1 MSGNWLLIGNY
12 KIAGKFN
19 IGGNGGNVNCD
30 LNRGADWE
38 FPRDEML
45 GTIFFGAFMFSVG
58 YRIGPQ
64 LLVSLKLFGVRI
76 LIASIFWMVAAFLVG
91 WSLFSAFKIGP
102 GSLPELF
109 PGPSPSQLPLPVRC
123 KRLAHCQ

>member
-1 MSGNWLLIGNY
+1 MIHSIVHFMVSNRVFTLFICLAIGFLIGNY

-19 IGGNGGNVNCD
+19 IGATVGTLIVTLIVGQVGS
-30 LNRGADWE
+30 

-64 LLVSLKLFGVRI
+64 LLVSLDQ
-76 LIASIFWMVAAFLVG
+76 
-91 WSLFSAFKIGP
+91 

-109 PGPSPSQLPLPVRC
+109 QEPSPSQLPLPVRC